1 MLMNKIRISQ
11 AIVVEGRDDVRAVQ
25 AACDALIIATHG
37 YGISK
42 ETWQVIEKAYEEKG
56 IIIFTDPDH
65 AGREIRK
72 KLEDKFPGAW
82 HAHLDREDARDGEDI
97 GIENATPEA
106 IAEALSKAISLSDS
120 DRGEDEPDKE
130 YASMQDLSEL
140 GLAGADGATE
150 RRAAVC
156 KVLGIGYSNAS
167 TMIKKLKGFG
177 IGIDELTEALE
188 KIK

>member
-1 MLMNKIRISQ
+1 MLMDKIRISR

-106 IAEALSKAISLSDS
+106 IAEALSKAISLSDN
-120 DRGEDEPDKE
+120 DRREDEPDKE

-140 GLAGADGATE
+140 GLAGTDGATE